1 MTSRSANP
9 PLVVILGPTASG
21 KSILGVWIAEQFG
34 GEVLACDSTQLYRGF
49 NIGTAK
55 PTVEERHGIA
65 HHLVDVLDPDQESTA
80 GMYREL
86 ALQVLSD
93 LRSRNK
99 LPVLTVGTGLY
110 VRALLEGL
118 AEVPQ
123 RSDALRERLR
133 KESTDHGPGHLHEV
147 LTRLDAAAAQ
157 KISPR
162 DEQKLIRAIE
172 VCLLAKSTLTEVH
185 QSGKSPLQGWE
196 VIKIGLRPRREALY
210 ERIESRTVRMLE
222 GGWLEEVR
230 TLLEKGGDKNGKAFD
245 FIGYREL
252 RDVLKG
258 KLSLNEA
265 QVQIQQATRNYAKRQ
280 ITWFRKESEVH
291 WLEGFGDDKASQIA
305 ASALLREQG
314 IGI

>member
-99 LPVLTVGTGLY
+99 LPVLTAGTGLY
-110 VRALLEGL
+110 LRALLEGL